1 MIRFRGSQKF
11 STQGEKCSNFSGES
25 FKASLWWACHLTAN
39 RWIYTCP
46 CFSPSRLQFSLHWFF
61 RYSIW
66 IIFFSSIP
74 LFWVSFSPY
83 IVLLVNVKLISFIP
97 NVIIMNQSDHSIC
110 NTIWKFFQ
118 LKTIAAADT
127 LRGLNIEATIKND
140 LFSKSPLN
148 FASFCKAQ
156 TLYEHYIAWYFD
168 YDIVRHLWSSK
179 HGFTLDTASRRRTE
193 KSESCRDISTWQ
205 IHL

>member
-83 IVLLVNVKLISFIP
+83 IVLVVNVKLISFIP
-97 NVIIMNQSDHSIC
+97 NVIILDQSNHGIC
-110 NTIWKFFQ
+110 NTILEIFSAQNNRRCWHFTWAQYRSNDQERLIFKVSLKFRFVLQ
-118 LKTIAAADT
+118 STNLIWA
-127 LRGLNIEATIKND
+127 
-140 LFSKSPLN
+140 
-148 FASFCKAQ
+148 
-156 TLYEHYIAWYFD
+156 LYRLVFRLWYCETS
-168 YDIVRHLWSSK
+168 VK
-179 HGFTLDTASRRRTE
+179 
-193 KSESCRDISTWQ
+193 Q
-205 IHL
+205 